1 MTRILRALAAIL
13 LIAFVWP
20 MAHAQEQA
28 IPALTGHVIDGTGTL
43 SAQDH
48 SSLEQRLAELERS
61 TGSQVVMLL
70 VPTTAPEDIAAYA
83 NRVANAW
90 KIGRQDV
97 GDGVLV
103 VVAKN
108 DRRMRIE
115 VAKSLEGAIPDL
127 RAARIIDEQMAPQ
140 FRNNQYA
147 TGLANAADA
156 IGAAIRGENLPAP
169 TSPRKQQNPT
179 SLLNGIDLP
188 TLAIFFFVFVTIAG
202 SVLRGLLGRP
212 LGSVA
217 AGGIA
222 GVSAFAI
229 TTSLLLAGGV
239 GVVAFLMVLL
249 TGASGRGSSLGRSG
263 GGPIIVPTGRGG
275 WGSGGG
281 GWSGGSSSGGGFSSG
296 GGGDFGG
303 GGASGDW

>member
-1 MTRILRALAAIL
+1 MTQILRALAAIL
-13 LIAFVWP
+13 LMAFGW
-20 MAHAQEQA
+20 ATAQAQVQA
-28 IPALTGHVIDGTGTL
+28 IPPLSGHVIDGTGTL
-43 SAQDH
+43 SAQEHADLERRLTE
-48 SSLEQRLAELERS
+48 LEQS
-61 TGSQVVMLL
+61 SGSQVVALL

-90 KIGRQDV
+90 KIGRKDV
-97 GDGVLV
+97 GDGVLL

-108 DRRMRIE
+108 DRHMRIE

-127 RAARIIDEQMAPQ
+127 RAAHIIDEQMAPE
-140 FRNNQYA
+140 FRNNRYA
-147 TGLANAADA
+147 AGLANAIDA
-156 IGAAIRGENLPAP
+156 IAAAIRGENLPAP
-169 TSPRKQQNPT
+169 AAPRQRHAPA
-179 SLLNGIDLP
+179 SLLDSVDLP

-212 LGSVA
+212 LGSIA

-222 GVSAFAI
+222 GFSAFAI
-229 TTSLLLAGGV
+229 TASLLLAGGV

-249 TGASGRGSSLGRSG
+249 TGASGRGSSLGGRG
-263 GGPIIVPTGRGG
+263 GGPFVPMGGG
-275 WGSGGG
+275 WGSSGGGG
-281 GWSGGSSSGGGFSSG
+281 GWSGGSSGGGFSSG

>member
-1 MTRILRALAAIL
+1 MTQILRALAAIL
-13 LIAFVWP
+13 LLAFGW
-20 MAHAQEQA
+20 ATAQAEVQA
-28 IPALTGHVIDGTGTL
+28 IPALSGHVIDGTGTL
-43 SAQDH
+43 SAQEH
-48 SSLEQRLAELERS
+48 GALEQQLAELERS

-70 VPTTAPEDIAAYA
+70 VPSTAPEDIAAYA

-90 KIGRQDV
+90 KIGRKDV

-127 RAARIIDEQMAPQ
+127 RAARIIDERMAPQ
-140 FRNNQYA
+140 FRNNRYA
-147 TGLANAADA
+147 AGLADAADA

-169 TSPRKQQNPT
+169 SAARKQPAPA
-179 SLLNGIDLP
+179 SLLDGVDLP

-202 SVLRGLLGRP
+202 SVLRGLMGRP

-222 GVSAFAI
+222 GISAFAI
-229 TTSLLLAGGV
+229 TASLLLAGGV
-239 GVVAFLMVLL
+239 GLVAFLLVLL
-249 TGASGRGSSLGRSG
+249 TGASGRGSSLGGRG
-263 GGPIIVPTGRGG
+263 GGPFVPMGGG
-275 WGSGGG
+275 WGSSGGGG
-281 GWSGGSSSGGGFSSG
+281 GWGGGSSGGGFSSG

>member
-1 MTRILRALAAIL
+1 MMHILRALIATL
-13 LIAFVWP
+13 LIAISWGT
-20 MAHAQEQA
+20 AQAQVQA
-28 IPALTGHVIDGTGTL
+28 IPALSGHVVDGTATL
-43 SAQDH
+43 SAQEHAD
-48 SSLEQRLAELERS
+48 LEQRLAELERS
-61 TGSQVVMLL
+61 TGSQVVALL

-90 KIGRQDV
+90 KIGRKDV
-97 GDGVLV
+97 GDGVLL

-127 RAARIIDEQMAPQ
+127 RAARIIDERMAPE
-140 FRNNQYA
+140 FRNNRYA
-147 TGLANAADA
+147 AGLAGAADA

-169 TSPRKQQNPT
+169 TAARKPQGPA
-179 SLLNGIDLP
+179 SLLDGVDLP
-188 TLAIFFFVFVTIAG
+188 TLAIFFFVFVSIAG
-202 SVLRGLLGRP
+202 SVLRGMLGRP

-229 TTSLLLAGGV
+229 TASLLLAGGV

-249 TGASGRGSSLGRSG
+249 TGASGRGSSLG
-263 GGPIIVPTGRGG
+263 GRGG
-275 WGSGGG
+275 PVVLGHGGGWSSGGG
-281 GWSGGSSSGGGFSSG
+281 GWSGGSSSGGGGGFSSG